1 MNTALGGM
9 EAVKME
15 FRKITISIPE
25 NLYREGMDLIKSG
38 LFSNFSDLVRSGIRE
53 EFKELR
59 PVIEDFHERAIY
71 SDKKLIAGVKQS
83 RKEAKEGKGKILKS
97 DKEIDEYFEAL

>member
-1 MNTALGGM
+1 
-9 EAVKME
+9 ME
-15 FRKITISIPE
+15 FKKITISLPKS
-25 NLYREGMDLIKSG
+25 LYKEGMNLVNRG

-59 PVIEDFHERAIY
+59 PIIRDFDERFIY

-83 RKEAKEGKGKILKS
+83 MKEAKAGKGKILKS
-97 DKEIDEYFEAL
+97 DKEMDKYFEEL